1 MKKIITIASVIAF
14 SLSTTACGYVDR
26 MKAHY
31 TGDASETCH
40 DGIVY
45 LQFTSG
51 ASVKIDR
58 NTLQPAKCNK

>member
-1 MKKIITIASVIAF
+1 MKKIITIAAIIAF
-14 SLSTTACGYVDR
+14 SLSTTACGYVDKK
-26 MKAHY
+26 MAY
-31 TGDASETCH
+31 VTGDASETCH

-51 ASVKIDR
+51 ASVKIDS